1 MNQNLKT
8 ALTVGGI
15 IVAVL
20 IILSVVLGLLF
31 EWQRYDYGMM
41 GPGMMG
47 GFGTMF
53 LMPILWIVILGLII
67 WVVVA
72 ALHKPGE
79 ADSTAYKADSP
90 MEILKRRYAQGE
102 IDKEEYEAK
111 KKDLV

>member
-20 IILSVVLGLLF
+20 IILSVVFGFLF
-31 EWQRYDYGMM
+31 EWQRYDHGMM

-47 GFGTMF
+47 GFGPMF
-53 LMPILWIVILGLII
+53 LMPILGIVVLGLII

-72 ALHKPGE
+72 ALHKPEE

-111 KKDLV
+111 KKDLA